1 MKKILSILLV
11 IIYASPI
18 FGFDLYS
25 KYKAHNYF
33 INDDVTATS
42 SIKIN
47 KYITLDQ
54 PKINYGGLIFF
65 TTGDKDKRNYWA
77 QLIAILTTGIVIAF
91 ASLFTGFLGRLFF
104 SPLVGGAIGNISEMI
119 IFGGATDFVYFSN
132 TGTFLDHSIANLADM
147 FIILPIIILVS
158 INTIKLFYY
167 IVLLKLI
174 GK

>member
-1 MKKILSILLV
+1 MFGEGQYKQLYILLGPYGVNKYSYSLEICAWGLEVMKILCNH
-11 IIYASPI
+11 
-18 FGFDLYS
+18 LYW
-25 KYKAHNYF
+25 
-33 INDDVTATS
+33 
-42 SIKIN
+42 
-47 KYITLDQ
+47 L
-54 PKINYGGLIFF
+54 
-65 TTGDKDKRNYWA
+65 
-77 QLIAILTTGIVIAF
+77 AF
-91 ASLFTGFLGRLFF
+91 ASFFTGFLGRLFF

-158 INTIKLFYY
+158 VNTIKLFYY